1 MLCQSTNPLG
11 KSIDYVTD
19 DVDSMSKEFEHWRKE
34 AINCTSALDEQ
45 QKITEE
51 LLQPLGDQLADL
63 EERIKEQSAKVNS
76 MKSQIL
82 RNDITVSNLLY
93 SVIQTR

>member
-1 MLCQSTNPLG
+1 M
-11 KSIDYVTD
+11 TD
-19 DVDSMSKEFEHWRKE
+19 DVDSMSKEYEHWRKE
-34 AINCTSALDEQ
+34 AIQCTQGLEEQ

-51 LLQPLGDQLADL
+51 LIQPLQDQLADL
-63 EERIKEQSAKVNS
+63 EEKIKEQQGKVNS
-76 MKSQIL
+76 IKSQIL

>member
-1 MLCQSTNPLG
+1 
-11 KSIDYVTD
+11 
-19 DVDSMSKEFEHWRKE
+19 MSKEYEHWRKE
-34 AINCTSALDEQ
+34 AIHCTQALEEQ

-51 LLQPLGDQLADL
+51 LIQPLQDQLAEL
-63 EERIKEQSAKVNS
+63 EEKIKEQQGKVNS
-76 MKSQIL
+76 IKSQIL